1 MDINAPIFIPKVIY
15 NMVCELVIH
24 NGFLATVSCKTCTII
39 VCIVHTTCTAFQTF
53 KALIEAHT

>member
-1 MDINAPIFIPKVIY
+1 MRQFFIPQVIY

-53 KALIEAHT
+53 KALIEAHK